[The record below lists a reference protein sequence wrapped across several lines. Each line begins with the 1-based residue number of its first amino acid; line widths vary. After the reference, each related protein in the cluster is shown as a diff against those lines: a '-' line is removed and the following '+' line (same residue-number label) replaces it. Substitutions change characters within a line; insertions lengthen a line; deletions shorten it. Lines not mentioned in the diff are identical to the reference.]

1 MQGRSIGLRIKD
13 INSLI
18 RHIKQGLPVSSL
30 TTLSKNLGVPE
41 NQMAV
46 AVNISQRTLTNR
58 KKQGKFKS
66 DESERVLRLATLY
79 ERAKEVLET
88 DESVKRWFHSPVKGL
103 GGKTPFEF
111 ADTEPGAQEVM
122 DILGRIED
130 GVFS

>member
-1 MQGRSIGLRIKD
+1 MQGQSIGIRTND
-13 INSLI
+13 ITGLI

-30 TTLSKNLGVPE
+30 TTLSRNLGVPE

-58 KKQGKFKS
+58 KKQGKFKA

-79 ERAKEVLET
+79 ERAKEIF
-88 DESVKRWFHSPVKGL
+88 ESNDAVKRWFHSPVKGL
-103 GGKTPFEF
+103 DGKTPFEF
-111 ADTEPGAQEVM
+111 ADTEPGALEVM